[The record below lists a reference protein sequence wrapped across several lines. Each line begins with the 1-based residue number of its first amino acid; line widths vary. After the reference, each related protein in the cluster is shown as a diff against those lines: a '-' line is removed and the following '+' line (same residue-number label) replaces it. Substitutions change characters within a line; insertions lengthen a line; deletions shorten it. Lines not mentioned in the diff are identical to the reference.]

1 VEGFVLEFEDD
12 KNGFVDS
19 ASNFFFYLT
28 VWKGAKN
35 KVFQEGF
42 CEGIKIF

>member
-1 VEGFVLEFEDD
+1 MEGFVLEFEDD
-12 KNGFVDS
+12 KNGFMDS
-19 ASNFFFYLT
+19 ASNFFYLT

-35 KVFQEGF
+35 KVFQQGF